1 MNRDLYGTKAE
12 SKVVCEVCG
21 DKARGNNFDAITCAS
36 CKEFFRRN
44 AYKEKVNFIYQLRLI
59 THMSIK
65 TDCLYLNWSEFQVLL
80 SRKLQN

>member
-1 MNRDLYGTKAE
+1 MNRDLYGTKTD

-44 AYKEKVNFIYQLRLI
+44 AYKEKVNFI
-59 THMSIK
+59 
-65 TDCLYLNWSEFQVLL
+65 C
-80 SRKLQN
+80 